1 MYVYGVLVMLLVY
14 CMCAVDVMYSMNGVF
29 LQGGGGCFCAMTA
42 SLQLHRMKIL
52 LNQIASIIIHSN
64 DIIQG
69 VPFLVHV
76 PTV

>member
-1 MYVYGVLVMLLVY
+1 
-14 CMCAVDVMYSMNGVF
+14 
-29 LQGGGGCFCAMTA
+29 MTA